1 MYNMHVAHIK
11 TRFFIM
17 KVHHPKEWQML
28 KYNVVNLQGN
38 EIVNEL
44 NGKMYK
50 KCGGS
55 KLKPQ

>member
-1 MYNMHVAHIK
+1 MHVAHIK